1 MTVQLPKHFETP
13 DKALEAVSNDRIA
26 PVLYAGGMLALGVAL
41 IAAKPRIGNVPKPR
55 RIGDENAA
63 SRLRRAAIRG
73 RDGVEAFAPSN
84 ITDSLGRSLILG
96 GAALL
101 IARVLDEVGSRRG

>member
-1 MTVQLPKHFETP
+1 
-13 DKALEAVSNDRIA
+13 
-26 PVLYAGGMLALGVAL
+26 
-41 IAAKPRIGNVPKPR
+41 
-55 RIGDENAA
+55 
-63 SRLRRAAIRG
+63 
-73 RDGVEAFAPSN
+73 VEAFAPSN